1 MLAAMSAQL
10 SATEA
15 RQIALAAQGLLQPR
29 PTPRAGEDAAPTVD
43 RAALHAMAQQ
53 LGVLQ
58 LDSVNVL
65 TRSHYLPAWS
75 RLGAYAPDELD
86 ALAAT
91 APRALFEYW
100 GHEASLLPI
109 ELQPLLR
116 WRMARAGENAWR
128 SVRAMS
134 RRPAL
139 LKSILSFIGER
150 GPIGVA
156 ELELPTTK
164 KRGSGGWWGWS
175 EAKIALEWLFWSG
188 QVTSAGRRRFERL
201 YDLPERVLPEA
212 IASTSTP
219 SEAEAQRLL
228 TLRAARAM
236 GIATQADLRDYY
248 RLPLLGARQA
258 VAALVD
264 SGDLLPV
271 TVDGWAKPAFLHR
284 DALAY
289 TRTAAKAAASSASGE
304 PRTALLSP
312 FDSLIW
318 TRDRTERL
326 FGMRVRLEVYVP
338 AEKRVHGYYVLPFL
352 VGDRLV
358 ARVDLKADRQNQKL
372 LVQAAHIEENVPRT
386 EHPAISA
393 ALAAELRGLAAWQG
407 LPAVGATRRGNF
419 ASALTKELG
428 AAKPRATAKPKPKV
442 RTATQTKATAK
453 PAPKPRTRLSR

>member
-1 MLAAMSAQL
+1 MSEQL
-10 SATEA
+10 SAAEA
-15 RQIALAAQGLLQPR
+15 RRIALAAQGLLQSR
-29 PTPRAGEDAAPTVD
+29 P
-43 RAALHAMAQQ
+43 ALGTGASPPAVGRTALNDMVQQ

-75 RLGAYAPDELD
+75 RLGAYAPDDLD
-86 ALAAT
+86 DLART
-91 APRALFEYW
+91 APRTLFEYW

-139 LKSILSFIGER
+139 LKSILAFIGER

-156 ELELPTTK
+156 DLELPGTK

-201 YDLPERVLPEA
+201 YDLPDRVLPPP
-212 IASTSTP
+212 IASTATP
-219 SEAEAQRLL
+219 AEAEAQRLL

-258 VAALVD
+258 VASLVD
-264 SGDLLPV
+264 SGDLTPI
-271 TVDGWAKPAFLHR
+271 TVEDWDKPAFLHR
-284 DALAY
+284 DALAM
-289 TRTAAKAAASSASGE
+289 TRAAAKRAPADAAA
-304 PRTALLSP
+304 RTALLSP

-318 TRDRTERL
+318 TRQRTERL

-358 ARVDLKADRQNQKL
+358 ARVDLKADRQNETL
-372 LVQAAHIEENVPRT
+372 LVQAAHVEANVPRA

-393 ALAAELRGLAAWQG
+393 ALATELRGLAAWQG
-407 LPAVGATRRGNF
+407 LPAVRATRRGNF
-419 ASALTKELG
+419 ASALSKELTS
-428 AAKPRATAKPKPKV
+428 AKKRSVKPGKRGP
-442 RTATQTKATAK
+442 TQ
-453 PAPKPRTRLSR
+453 RRSSQ

>member
-10 SATEA
+10 SAAEA
-15 RQIALAAQGLLQPR
+15 RQIALAAQGLLHPR
-29 PTPRAGEDAAPTVD
+29 PAPASGNSPAVD
-43 RAALHAMAQQ
+43 RAALRAMVQQ

-75 RLGAYAPDELD
+75 RLGAYAPDDLD

-100 GHEASLLPI
+100 GHEASLLPV

-116 WRMARAGENAWR
+116 WRMARAGETAWR

-139 LKSILSFIGER
+139 LKSILRFIGER

-156 ELELPTTK
+156 ELELPSTK

-188 QVTSAGRRRFERL
+188 QITSAGRRRFERL

-212 IASTSTP
+212 IAATATP

-228 TLRAARAM
+228 TARAARAM

-258 VAALVD
+258 MAALVD
-264 SGDLLPV
+264 SGELLPV
-271 TVDGWAKPAFLHR
+271 TVEGWAKPAFLHR
-284 DALAY
+284 DAAAF
-289 TRTAAKAAASSASGE
+289 TRAAAAKAAASASSDE
-304 PRTALLSP
+304 PRAALLSP

-352 VGDRLV
+352 LGDRLV
-358 ARVDLKADRQNQKL
+358 ARVDLKADRQNQTL
-372 LVQAAHIEENVPRT
+372 LVQAAHLEETVPRDQL
-386 EHPAISA
+386 PAIAA
-393 ALAAELRGLAAWQG
+393 ALATELRGLAAWQG
-407 LPAVGATRRGNF
+407 LPSVRATRRGNL
-419 ASALTKELG
+419 AAALGKALTPAKPT
-428 AAKPRATAKPKPKV
+428 AKPREPRSMK
-442 RTATQTKATAK
+442 
-453 PAPKPRTRLSR
+453 KPR